1 MDGAWSG
8 AGRIQR
14 GEHRMT
20 REERL
25 DFFLSMMR
33 CRYSMDVWRYD
44 SNMHLM
50 KTSTVW
56 NMLEKADFKEQ
67 VKGYLAKGGRT
78 PAEIDTNLSIRWIVG
93 FAWDRDELQEIII
106 LGPFILG
113 DEDQQVLIARMKD
126 QDYRVELRKAILD
139 HYSGI
144 HVLTETALRSMAV
157 WLHFT
162 LNQEN
167 VSEDQIGMIGQ
178 SEQEAS
184 FPELLLRKKDYAQ
197 MWANEQKLT
206 HMFETGSPDYKDKI
220 SYTSAFDEGFLP
232 GTRDSLRAAK
242 DYAITLFILCSRAAM
257 RGGCQPAKV
266 YRLSESCTVRIEQC
280 VMVTETEMVAADFMN
295 ELSELVREQKQLAG
309 VSLPVQ
315 QACWF
320 IQEHTDDGEDISI
333 GALARRSGYTKY
345 YFSERFRRETGVTV
359 SEYVLNE
366 RIARA
371 KMLLAGSALSIT
383 KISEQLGFCSRSHF
397 TARFTAKEGISP
409 SEYRRIHGVA
419 P

>member
-1 MDGAWSG
+1 
-8 AGRIQR
+8 
-14 GEHRMT
+14 MT

-184 FPELLLRKKDYAQ
+184 FPEHLLRKKDYAQ

-220 SYTSAFDEGFLP
+220 SYTSAFE
-232 GTRDSLRAAK
+232 
-242 DYAITLFILCSRAAM
+242 
-257 RGGCQPAKV
+257 PAKV

>member
-1 MDGAWSG
+1 
-8 AGRIQR
+8 
-14 GEHRMT
+14 MT
-20 REERL
+20 SDERL
-25 DFFLSMMR
+25 DFFLGMMR
-33 CRYSMDVWRYD
+33 CRYSMDVWQYD
-44 SNMHLM
+44 SDMHLK
-50 KTSTVW
+50 KTSAVW
-56 NMLEKADFKEQ
+56 NMLEKANFSQQ
-67 VKGYLAKGGRT
+67 VKEYLAEGGKA
-78 PAEIDTNLSIRWIVG
+78 PAELDTNLGIRWIVG
-93 FAWDRDELQEIII
+93 FAWDRDELREIVV
-106 LGPFILG
+106 LGPFISG
-113 DEDQQVLIARMKD
+113 DEDHQVLIARMKN
-126 QDYRVELRKAILD
+126 QDYRVELKKVILD
-139 HYSGI
+139 HYAGI
-144 HVLTETALRSMAV
+144 HVMTEAALRSMAV

-162 LNQEN
+162 LNREKI
-167 VSEDQIGMIGQ
+167 SEDQIGMIGQ
-178 SEQEAS
+178 SAQEELR
-184 FPELLLRKKDYAQ
+184 PEYLSRKKDYAQ
-197 MWANEQKLT
+197 MWANEQRLT
-206 HMFETGSPDYKDKI
+206 HMFETGDPDYKGKI
-220 SYTSAFDEGFLP
+220 SYTGAFDEGFIP

-242 DYAITLFILCSRAAM
+242 DYAITLFIICSRAAM

-320 IQEHTDDGEDISI
+320 IQEHPDDGEDISI

>member
-184 FPELLLRKKDYAQ
+184 FPEHLLRKKDYAQ

-220 SYTSAFDEGFLP
+220 SYTSAFDSP
-232 GTRDSLRAAK
+232 ARATVSGPQRIMPSPCLSSA
-242 DYAITLFILCSRAAM
+242 RA
-257 RGGCQPAKV
+257 R
-266 YRLSESCTVRIEQC
+266 QC
-280 VMVTETEMVAADFMN
+280 AADA
-295 ELSELVREQKQLAG
+295 S
-309 VSLPVQ
+309 
-315 QACWF
+315 
-320 IQEHTDDGEDISI
+320 
-333 GALARRSGYTKY
+333 RRRCTG
-345 YFSERFRRETGVTV
+345 FRK
-359 SEYVLNE
+359 
-366 RIARA
+366 A
-371 KMLLAGSALSIT
+371 ALSVL
-383 KISEQLGFCSRSHF
+383 SS
-397 TARFTAKEGISP
+397 A
-409 SEYRRIHGVA
+409 
-419 P
+419 